1 MSYKQW
7 QWCVIKVKIYNR
19 YLAKQNWAREKYLIK
34 QMVQSLVQNGTKMVK
49 NSTKMSDVIT
59 CLNNF
64 RWVMKSTLKIIF

>member
-34 QMVQSLVQNGTKMVK
+34 QMVQSLVQN
-49 NSTKMSDVIT
+49 STKWYK
-59 CLNNF
+59 NG
-64 RWVMKSTLKIIF
+64 KK